1 MDLHLH
7 RPAAVRCHRR
17 PAHLRR
23 PHHPDR
29 HRLLPAAHH
38 QDPPHH
44 PPNLTTPSPPP
55 RPPAPPAPPPPQP
68 PPPPAPPRPAPDAT
82 PPRPAMIDAL
92 GSLINQLPWAMRDA
106 VLHIDPPPSNA
117 SGPVQF

>member
-38 QDPPHH
+38 QDPPQQRR
-44 PPNLTTPSPPP
+44 NLRSP
-55 RPPAPPAPPPPQP
+55 RPPTEVPSMSYPPGDYLIAEITLDPSRTREIIHLLTDVHSALDHLYLAAPHPDTTTPAHAYLPDP
-68 PPPPAPPRPAPDAT
+68 PPPP
-82 PPRPAMIDAL
+82 
-92 GSLINQLPWAMRDA
+92 
-106 VLHIDPPPSNA
+106 
-117 SGPVQF
+117 